1 MKKHGII
8 LKKGEKYQT
17 KIIYNNGH
25 IMTKYRY
32 QPLHVLFKSKMV
44 NDVNQHLCGGWSMS
58 DIDSPRETHLERVL
72 QGKKPMAVIS
82 AWKKE
87 DLEFVTGRVDDTK
100 YYSDSGQYEL
110 TGAFYT
116 IVAVKGKLKDLFD
129 LPLLFR
135 TYKENDIHIDIE
147 EHENKTLKDFFSDWD
162 AQDAD
167 SEIDTWVTGL
177 ILGYPIENTIS
188 IYRDGVGR

>member
-1 MKKHGII
+1 MTKKHGII
-8 LKKGEKYQT
+8 RKKYQS
-17 KIIYNNGH
+17 KMIFNQG
-25 IMTKYRY
+25 YRLVNYDY
-32 QPLHVLFKSKMV
+32 QPLSIEFKNEMV
-44 NDVNQHLCGGWSMS
+44 NDMNQHFCGGWSLTDVDLS
-58 DIDSPRETHLERVL
+58 NEALLERVL
-72 QGKKPMAVIS
+72 QGNKPMAVIS

-87 DLEFVTGRVDDTK
+87 DLEFITGRVDDTK
-100 YYSDSGQYEL
+100 YYSASGQYEL

-188 IYRDGVGR
+188 IYRNGVWS

>member
-1 MKKHGII
+1 MTKKHGII
-8 LKKGEKYQT
+8 LKKYQS
-17 KIIYNNGH
+17 KMIYNQGYLLVN
-25 IMTKYRY
+25 YDY
-32 QPLHVLFKSKMV
+32 QPLSIGFKNEMV
-44 NDVNQHLCGGWSMS
+44 NDMNQHFCGGWSLTDVDLS
-58 DIDSPRETHLERVL
+58 NEALLERVL
-72 QGKKPMAVIS
+72 QGKKPMAVLS

-87 DLEFVTGRVDDTK
+87 DLEFVAGRVDDTK

-177 ILGYPIENTIS
+177 ILGYPIQNTIS
-188 IYRDGVGR
+188 IYRDGVWS